1 MTMTMSIRSI
11 ARATMLVALTA
22 GSTQIHAQNYPNRP
36 IRLVI
41 AQTVGGNADFVAR
54 QFGERLAQR
63 FGQQV
68 VADNRPGGGGIIGP
82 ETVARAAADG
92 YTLLLAPTSFGINPA
107 LHPKLPYDPM
117 RDFAPISLLASSSAV
132 VVVSPQIAAKTIG
145 ELVALA
151 KSQPGKLHFGSSGMA
166 SSNHLAGEL
175 FKHMAGIDTV
185 HVPYKGAPPALV
197 DLVSG
202 RIQFMFASPPSVM
215 SLVRSGKLK
224 AIATTGTKRAAQLPD
239 LPTVAESGV
248 PGYQSTIWQSLLAP
262 AKTPGTIVKRLHAEV
277 ADIAR
282 QPEMKEKLIVDGSEA
297 IGGTPQ
303 ELADHIA
310 GEIARWTKVIKAIG
324 LKPN

>member
-1 MTMTMSIRSI
+1 
-11 ARATMLVALTA
+11 MLMQRLPMRTLLALLVFGTA
-22 GSTQIHAQNYPNRP
+22 AGAAAQTYPNKP

-68 VADNRPGGGGIIGP
+68 VADNRPGGGGVIGP

-107 LHPKLPYDPM
+107 LHAKLPYDPM
-117 RDFAPISLLASSSAV
+117 RDFAPISLLASSAAV
-132 VVVSPQIAAKTIG
+132 VVVGPQIAARNIG

-151 KSQPGKLHFGSSGMA
+151 KAQPGKLHFGSSGMA

-175 FKHMAGIDTV
+175 FKFMAGVDTV

-262 AKTPGTIVKRLHAEV
+262 ARTPAPILKRLHAEV

-282 QPEMKEKLIVDGSEA
+282 QPEVKERLIVDGSEA

-303 ELADHIA
+303 ELADHIS

-324 LKPN
+324 LKQS